1 MFNKVPGFNG
11 PIFDYSAEATK
22 ATPARIE
29 DEAEAEETTEY
40 DPLNRHTKSKDKT
53 PVTPDEELEGYRDDP
68 TITKVVDRRWYER
81 NKHIFPASVWEEY
94 NPEKDFSNAQRKD
107 TEGNAFFFS

>member
-1 MFNKVPGFNG
+1 M
-11 PIFDYSAEATK
+11 AESG
-22 ATPARIE
+22 
-29 DEAEAEETTEY
+29 DY
-40 DPLNRHTKSKDKT
+40 DPLARQDASKDKSKAI
-53 PVTPDEELEGYRDDP
+53 PDEELEGYGDDA

-94 NPEKDFSNAQRKD
+94 HPEKNFSKEQRKD